1 MFFCN
6 SNILEQFVFHSS
18 PSLLWVAAA
27 VNCLEGVQKIIIRFP
42 ATVLPWLNKT
52 YSCSLVCLDQSL
64 IATATTPSPTRS
76 SLSAVCPP
84 ANLGSVFALCEA
96 SFLQLPSV
104 FNSPRWS
111 YLFYHLRSPLL
122 PVPSIMPASVKVPW
136 MNKNKVAC
144 LVNLLGGVIGDGYLF
159 QVAYW
164 APGLLQQPLHFSSR
178 SQFSFFCSSTSQ
190 PATLSEEWE
199 IDHDVWNDVCVEPD
213 RWDFHLELNT
223 KRSKQRGPVQ

>member
-1 MFFCN
+1 MCLFGAVGFVAGPRRHLPPASNAHRTCHRCLPPCPFCPAWHRQVIEKLSLQSQFKCFFCN

-76 SLSAVCPP
+76 SLSASCPP

-122 PVPSIMPASVKVPW
+122 PVPSIMPASVKVP
-136 MNKNKVAC
+136 
-144 LVNLLGGVIGDGYLF
+144 
-159 QVAYW
+159 
-164 APGLLQQPLHFSSR
+164 
-178 SQFSFFCSSTSQ
+178 
-190 PATLSEEWE
+190 
-199 IDHDVWNDVCVEPD
+199 
-213 RWDFHLELNT
+213 
-223 KRSKQRGPVQ
+223 